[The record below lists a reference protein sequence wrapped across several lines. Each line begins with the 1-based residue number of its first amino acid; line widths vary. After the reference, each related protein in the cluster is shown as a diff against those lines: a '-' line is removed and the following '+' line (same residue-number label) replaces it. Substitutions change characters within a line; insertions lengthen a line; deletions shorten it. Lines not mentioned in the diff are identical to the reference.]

1 MRSHVPASKVW
12 RTYRRLLGYTAVHW
26 RMAALAI
33 VGMIVDAGCTT
44 LFAKLIKPLLDRLF
58 IDKDASTIFW
68 MPLWI
73 FGIFSLRGVA
83 SFVSDYGMAYVG
95 RNVVQTI
102 RAQVFRAYL
111 RLPAGFFTA
120 ETSGIQIARVT
131 YTCEQVAQAS
141 TDAVRTALVDGLT
154 VIGLAGVMIY
164 YSPFLALAL
173 LLLMPMVAAIVTMVS
188 RIYRRVGQRVQLIVG
203 AVTGIVNEVVS
214 SQREVK
220 AYGGQ
225 AYEQQRFRDITNLTR
240 RLNLK
245 AAAAS
250 ALSSSLVQ
258 LVAAL
263 ALALIIFLATRP
275 ALLAS
280 MSPGTFFAVLMAMG
294 GILPSLKRLTTVQ
307 SNIQR
312 GMVAAEDL
320 FAVMDAPSEQDHGH
334 LTATR
339 VRGDLQF
346 KHVRFTYPGA
356 LSPAMED
363 ITLHCR
369 PGTVTALVGRSG
381 SGKSTLSSLVPR
393 FHDPDAGCISLDG
406 HDLRDYTLA
415 SLRQQMAWVGQSV
428 VLFDDTVARNIAYG
442 ELSGASESAIIEA
455 ARAANALSFIERLPQ
470 GLHSHIGKDGGQLS
484 GGERQRIAIARAIL
498 KNAPILILDEAT
510 SALDTESEMLIQD
523 ALIRLMRNRT
533 TLVIAHRLS
542 TIQHADQ
549 IVLLDRGRIV
559 ERGTHEALLAAQGQ
573 YAMLYRLQFA

>member
-1 MRSHVPASKVW
+1 MQNHAPSFKAW
-12 RTYRRLLGYTAVHW
+12 RTYRRLLGYS
-26 RMAALAI
+26 AAYWKVASLAI
-33 VGMIVDAGCTT
+33 VGMVVDAACTT

-73 FGIFSLRGVA
+73 IGIFTVRGIA
-83 SFVSDYGMAYVG
+83 SFCSDYGMAYVG

-102 RAQVFRAYL
+102 RTEVFHAYL
-111 RLPAGFFTA
+111 RLPAGFFSA
-120 ETSGIQIARVT
+120 EANGAQIARIT

-141 TDAVRTALVDGLT
+141 TDAVKTALIDGLT

-164 YSPFLALAL
+164 YSPFLAIAL
-173 LLLMPMVAAIVTMVS
+173 LLMMPLVAAIATAVS
-188 RIYRRVGQRVQLIVG
+188 RIYRRVGQRVQRIMGTVTG
-203 AVTGIVNEVVS
+203 AVDEVVS
-214 SQREVK
+214 GQREVRLY
-220 AYGGQ
+220 AGQ
-225 AYEQQRFRDITNLTR
+225 QYEAQRFLDITNLTR

-245 AAAAS
+245 AAGAG

-258 LVAAL
+258 QVAAL

-294 GILPSLKRLTTVQ
+294 GILPSLKRLTSVQ

-320 FAVMDAPSEQDHGH
+320 FAVLDMPAEADHGS
-334 LTATR
+334 LATPR
-339 VRGDLQF
+339 VRGELQF
-346 KHVRFTYPGA
+346 KHVRFTYHGA
-356 LSPAMED
+356 PSSALED
-363 ITLHCR
+363 ITLDCR

-393 FHDPDAGCISLDG
+393 FHDPDAGSISLDG
-406 HDLRDYTLA
+406 HDLRDYKLA

-428 VLFDDTVARNIAYG
+428 VLFDGTVAHNIAYG
-442 ELSGASESAIIEA
+442 ELSGASESAIIDA
-455 ARAANALSFIERLPQ
+455 ARAANALPFIERLPQ
-470 GLHSHIGKDGGQLS
+470 GLHTPIGKDGEMLS

-510 SALDTESEMLIQD
+510 SALDTESEKLIQE
-523 ALIRLMRNRT
+523 ALIRLMQNRT

-549 IVLLDRGRIV
+549 IALVDRGRIV
-559 ERGTHEALLAAQGQ
+559 EQGTHQDLLAAQGQ
-573 YAMLYRLQFA
+573 YAMLYRMQFA

>member
-1 MRSHVPASKVW
+1 MV
-12 RTYRRLLGYTAVHW
+12 
-26 RMAALAI
+26 
-33 VGMIVDAGCTT
+33 VDAACTT

-73 FGIFSLRGVA
+73 IGIFTVRGIA
-83 SFVSDYGMAYVG
+83 SFLSDYGMAYVG
-95 RNVVQTI
+95 RSVVQTI
-102 RAQVFRAYL
+102 RTQVFRAYL
-111 RLPAGFFTA
+111 RLPAGFFSA
-120 ETSGIQIARVT
+120 EANGAQIARIT

-141 TDAVRTALVDGLT
+141 TNAVKTALIDGLT
-154 VIGLAGVMIY
+154 VVGLAGVMIY
-164 YSPFLALAL
+164 YSPFLAIAL
-173 LLLMPMVAAIVTMVS
+173 LVMMPLVAAIATAVS
-188 RIYRRVGQRVQLIVG
+188 RIYRRVGQRVQRTMG
-203 AVTGIVNEVVS
+203 AVTGAVDEVVS
-214 SQREVK
+214 GQREVRMY
-220 AYGGQ
+220 AGQ
-225 AYEQQRFRDITNLTR
+225 QCEEQRFLDISNLTT

-275 ALLAS
+275 ASLAT

-320 FAVMDAPSEQDHGH
+320 FAVLDMTTEEDRGS
-334 LTATR
+334 LTTTR
-339 VRGDLQF
+339 VRGELQF
-346 KHVRFTYPGA
+346 RHVRFTYHGA
-356 LSPAMED
+356 SSPALED
-363 ITLHCR
+363 ITLDCR

-393 FHDPDAGCISLDG
+393 FHDPDAGSISLDG
-406 HDLRDYTLA
+406 HDLRHYKLA

-428 VLFDDTVARNIAYG
+428 VLFDGTVAHNIAYG

-455 ARAANALSFIERLPQ
+455 ARAANALPFIDRLPQ
-470 GLHSHIGKDGGQLS
+470 GLHTPIGKSGEMLS

-510 SALDTESEMLIQD
+510 SALDTESEKLIQE
-523 ALIRLMRNRT
+523 ALVRLIQNRT

-542 TIQHADQ
+542 TIQHADH
-549 IVLLDRGRIV
+549 IALVDRGRIL
-559 ERGTHEALLAAQGQ
+559 EQGTHEALLAAQGQ
-573 YAMLYRLQFA
+573 YAMLYRMQFA